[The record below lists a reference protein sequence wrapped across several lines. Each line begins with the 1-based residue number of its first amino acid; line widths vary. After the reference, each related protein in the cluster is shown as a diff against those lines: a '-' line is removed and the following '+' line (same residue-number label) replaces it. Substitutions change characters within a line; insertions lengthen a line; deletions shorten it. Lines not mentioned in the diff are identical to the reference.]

1 MDESESPR
9 ILSVEDSPE
18 VHLLLHHMLDSYDV
32 EFTSG
37 VDEALNAI
45 EVASFDV
52 LLLDIRL
59 GSEKNGTD
67 LLHIVRDRQDMDDVP
82 VIAVT
87 AYAMPGERDYLLDE
101 GFDGYVSKPFT
112 RAEINSAVEA
122 VL

>member
-45 EVASFDV
+45 ECASFDV

-59 GSEKNGTD
+59 GAGKNGTD
-67 LLHIVRDRQDMDDVP
+67 LLHIVRDRQDIDDVS

-87 AYAMPGERDYLLDE
+87 AYAMPGERESLLDE